1 MVVLVSWLPL
11 PVTLVCCSAQ
21 VCVCP
26 DRWGFCGWSFL
37 NPNHE
42 LNVVEN
48 MEEDAR

>member
-1 MVVLVSWLPL
+1 
-11 PVTLVCCSAQ
+11 
-21 VCVCP
+21 VCP